1 MSLQETETPAETRA
15 APTRWTWDRT
25 NRWLTLA
32 ANIGVLLGLIVLI
45 FEVRQNA
52 ALTRLSQETGRAAM
66 FAQIE
71 LSLATPAASAAW
83 MKAIHAPEDL
93 TDSELRMAETQ
104 LVAIM
109 QQWDTL
115 ISMEQEGLVDRARVK
130 MHIRNTAPFFFG
142 SRFAKRWWERE
153 EIGWTGTPMFEVADP
168 IIKAIDPNF
177 LVEHYAFIR
186 APFIESEGDDASRT
200 VLEDETRI
208 NESTP

>member
-1 MSLQETETPAETRA
+1 MSAQETETSAETRA
-15 APTRWTWDRT
+15 APPRWTWDRT

-32 ANIGVLLGLIVLI
+32 ANVGVLLGLIVLI

-83 MKAIHAPEDL
+83 MKAVHTPEDL

-153 EIGWTGTPMFEVADP
+153 EIGWAGTPMFEVADP
-168 IIKAIDPNF
+168 IITAIDPNF

-186 APFIESEGDDASRT
+186 APFIESEGDDASRA